1 MRLTVVAN
9 ADMIINSTVK

>member
-1 MRLTVVAN
+1 LTVVAN